1 MKSWWA
7 KLLLGGVLLLLLLIF
22 SVLLA
27 ANLGAVKIPPAK
39 ILMEPYKTI
48 FFKIRL
54 PRIALGLGV
63 GSALGLAGTVYQG
76 VLKTP
81 LADPYILGVSSGAA
95 AAVALLTLLKSF
107 PYYVLPFGAFL
118 GSIIALLLVFL
129 IARKPEP
136 NRLILAGIIVNSFLG
151 AVVTFVLAVSRENM
165 PRIIYWLMGG
175 LNNKGFKEAGVL
187 GLYVFAGFILLFV
200 LARDL
205 NAMSFGDDTAAQL
218 GVEVTKKRVLF
229 LMLASFLTAGAV
241 SFAGTIGFV
250 GLIVPQ
256 VVELIFGK
264 DFRVL
269 IPLSTLA
276 GGVLLVIAD
285 ALARSILAPSE
296 LPVGVITA
304 FIGAPFFAYL
314 FIRRDHHA

>member
-1 MKSWWA
+1 MKSWWV
-7 KLLLGGVLLLLLLIF
+7 KLIFGGVVLLLLLIF
-22 SVLLA
+22 AIFLA
-27 ANLGAVKIPPAK
+27 ANLGAVKIPLTQ
-39 ILMEPYKTI
+39 ILTEPYKTI

-54 PRIALGLGV
+54 PRIALGIVV
-63 GSALGLAGTVYQG
+63 GAALGLAGTVYQG

-107 PYYVLPFGAFL
+107 PYYALPLGAFL
-118 GSIIALLLVFL
+118 GSIVALLLVFL
-129 IARKPEP
+129 ISRKPEP

-151 AVVTFVLAVSRENM
+151 AIVTFVLAVSRENM
-165 PRIIYWLMGG
+165 HQIIYWLMGG
-175 LNNKGFKEAGVL
+175 LNNKGFKEAGVIALYLLL
-187 GLYVFAGFILLFV
+187 GLVLLFV
-200 LARDL
+200 FARDL
-205 NAMSFGDDTAAQL
+205 NAMSFGDDTAVQL
-218 GVEVTKKRVLF
+218 GVEVNKKRVLF

-250 GLIVPQ
+250 GLVVPQ

-264 DFRVL
+264 DYRVL
-269 IPLSTLA
+269 IPLSSLA
-276 GGVLLVIAD
+276 GAILLVFAD
-285 ALARSILAPSE
+285 ALARSILAPAE

-314 FIRRDHHA
+314 FIRRGRHA

>member
-1 MKSWWA
+1 MKSWWV
-7 KLLLGGVLLLLLLIF
+7 KLFLGGVILLLLLIF
-22 SVLLA
+22 VILLA
-27 ANLGAVKIPPAK
+27 ANLGAVKIPINK
-39 ILMEPYKTI
+39 IFVEPYKTI

-54 PRIALGLGV
+54 PRIALGLVV
-63 GSALGLAGTVYQG
+63 GAALGLAGTVYQG

-107 PYYVLPFGAFL
+107 PYYALPAGAFVGSL
-118 GSIIALLLVFL
+118 GALFLVFIIAK
-129 IARKPEP
+129 KPEP

-151 AVVTFVLAVSRENM
+151 AIVTFVLAVSRENM
-165 PRIIYWLMGG
+165 HQIIYWLMGG

-187 GLYVFAGFILLFV
+187 GLYLLLGLGFLFV
-200 LARDL
+200 FARDL
-205 NAMSFGDDTAAQL
+205 NAMSFGDDTAVQL

-229 LMLASFLTAGAV
+229 LMLASLLTAGAV
-241 SFAGTIGFV
+241 SFSGTIGFV
-250 GLIVPQ
+250 GLVVPQ

-264 DFRVL
+264 DYRVL
-269 IPLSTLA
+269 IPLSSLA
-276 GGVLLVIAD
+276 GAILLVFAD
-285 ALARSILAPSE
+285 ALARSILAPAE

-314 FIRRDHHA
+314 FIRRGYHA

>member
-1 MKSWWA
+1 MKTWWT
-7 KLLLGGVLLLLLLIF
+7 KLIFGGVVLLLLLIF
-22 SVLLA
+22 TVLIA
-27 ANLGAVKIPPAK
+27 ANLGAVKIPPAQ
-39 ILMEPYKTI
+39 ILTEPYKTI

-54 PRIALGLGV
+54 PRIALGLTV
-63 GSALGLAGTVYQG
+63 GAALGLAGTVYQG

-95 AAVALLTLLKSF
+95 AMVSLLTLLKTF
-107 PYYVLPFGAFL
+107 PYYALPLGAFL
-118 GSIIALLLVFL
+118 GSIGALFLVFI
-129 IARKPEP
+129 IARQPEA
-136 NRLILAGIIVNSFLG
+136 NRLLLAGIIVNSFLG

-175 LNNKGFKEAGVL
+175 LANKGLKEALVL
-187 GLYVFAGFILLFV
+187 GGYLFFGFILLFIF
-200 LARDL
+200 ARDL

-218 GVEVTKKRVLF
+218 GVEVTKKRVVF
-229 LMLASFLTAGAV
+229 LIIASFLTAGAV

-250 GLIVPQ
+250 GLVVPQ
-256 VVELIFGK
+256 VVEIIFGK
-264 DFRVL
+264 DYRVL

-276 GGVLLVIAD
+276 GAILLVFAD
-285 ALARSILAPSE
+285 SLARSILAPSE

-314 FIRRDHHA
+314 FIRRGHHA

>member
-1 MKSWWA
+1 MKSWWV
-7 KLLLGGVLLLLLLIF
+7 KLFLGGVILLLLLIF
-22 SVLLA
+22 VILLA
-27 ANLGAVKIPPAK
+27 ANLGAVKIPITK
-39 ILMEPYKTI
+39 LFLEPYKTI

-54 PRIALGLGV
+54 PRIALGLTV
-63 GSALGLAGTVYQG
+63 GAALGLAGTVYQG

-107 PYYVLPFGAFL
+107 PYYALPLGAFL
-118 GSIIALLLVFL
+118 GSIVALLLVFL
-129 IARKPEP
+129 ISRKPEP

-151 AVVTFVLAVSRENM
+151 AIVTFVLAVSRENM
-165 PRIIYWLMGG
+165 HQIIYWLMGG
-175 LNNKGFKEAGVL
+175 LSNKGFKEAGVL
-187 GLYVFAGFILLFV
+187 GLYLLFG
-200 LARDL
+200 LGFLFIFARDL
-205 NAMSFGDDTAAQL
+205 NAMSFGDDTAVQL
-218 GVEVTKKRVLF
+218 GVEVNKKRVLF

-241 SFAGTIGFV
+241 SFSGTIGFV
-250 GLIVPQ
+250 GLVVPQ

-264 DFRVL
+264 DFRLL

-276 GGVLLVIAD
+276 GAILLVFAD
-285 ALARSILAPSE
+285 ALARSILAPAE

-314 FIRRDHHA
+314 FIRRGYHA